1 MAGGSGGRVHGRPAV
16 AAGGGRDDGPVRR
29 SGGGAPPAG
38 LPVPLVEQ
46 RPGIPA
52 AARGTREGPPA
63 GRSGGPAEGV
73 AGMSSAAQEER
84 TTLARPLLTH
94 ELGSLAKPN
103 WRVKAFAGAPLGDRD
118 FEEAR
123 EWGARLGVPN
133 YQELIEL
140 LKDA

>member
-1 MAGGSGGRVHGRPAV
+1 M
-16 AAGGGRDDGPVRR
+16 
-29 SGGGAPPAG
+29 
-38 LPVPLVEQ
+38 
-46 RPGIPA
+46 
-52 AARGTREGPPA
+52 T
-63 GRSGGPAEGV
+63 
-73 AGMSSAAQEER
+73 SAAQEER

-140 LKDA
+140 LKDAPLDRAQKDEVRRWSSRYGVRFLESVGLDVVSKSYLLIDVETLRAERVET